1 LKAHAWF
8 DDVDW
13 VNVIRRKRPIPK
25 LLERAEQYMKTA
37 EEKAMSA
44 MTLAPKIKP
53 AYQEYFENFSWDCR
67 TVGRLEMPRTSRTD
81 GDLVGQTDADNKELK
96 NQNKTRFKN
105 QDKHQSF
112 IVPIS
117 GMEGGDGR
125 SNLVSNMQF
134 SQVPGFASQMV
145 SQLTTPGSKTSGRRL
160 FKDPRDALPTAETD
174 SAHGEQKQQAKG
186 DALLPIPPPGLAEF
200 STKLDNGS
208 KPSGMIRQPRNN
220 VVQHI

>member
-44 MTLAPKIKP
+44 ITLAPKIKP
-53 AYQEYFENFSWDCR
+53 AYQEYFENFAWDCR
-67 TVGRLEMPRTSRTD
+67 TAGRLEIPRLSRS
-81 GDLVGQTDADNKELK
+81 GDLGAQLNTSNIELK
-96 NQNKTRFKN
+96 NQKKKSRYKN

-117 GMEGGDGR
+117 GMESTDGR
-125 SNLVSNMQF
+125 STLVSNMQF
-134 SQVPGFASQMV
+134 SQVPGFASQMG
-145 SQLTTPGSKTSGRRL
+145 SQLSTPGSKSSARRL
-160 FKDPRDALPTAETD
+160 FKDPRDAVADAESD
-174 SAHGEQKQQAKG
+174 RARGEQKKQAKG
-186 DALLPIPPPGLAEF
+186 SALLTVPPPGLAEF
-200 STKLDNGS
+200 STKLDQGS
-208 KPSGMIRQPRNN
+208 KPSGMIRQPAKTPER
-220 VVQHI
+220 I